1 MLPISPADST
11 SVFMNKP
18 SFWNL
23 LEQTLVGALPR
34 VAGSIRIDKATWS
47 QQGNK

>member
-11 SVFMNKP
+11 SVFMNKL

-23 LEQTLVGALPR
+23 LEQLVGALPR
-34 VAGSIRIDKATWS
+34 VAGSILIDKATWS